1 MVLLLDSTA
10 LDWAPPAGGT
20 SGVAVEITG
29 SEAAGASAEDDA
41 TTSAAE
47 LEARIDEA
55 ASAAEEAITEAWSGG
70 TGVPT
75 GLPHSII
82 CIIVIV
88 ETWVTV
94 IAGATL

>member
-29 SEAAGASAEDDA
+29 SETAGASAEDDA
-41 TTSAAE
+41 TT
-47 LEARIDEA
+47 
-55 ASAAEEAITEAWSGG
+55 SAAEEAITEAWSGG

-88 ETWVTV
+88 ESWVTV